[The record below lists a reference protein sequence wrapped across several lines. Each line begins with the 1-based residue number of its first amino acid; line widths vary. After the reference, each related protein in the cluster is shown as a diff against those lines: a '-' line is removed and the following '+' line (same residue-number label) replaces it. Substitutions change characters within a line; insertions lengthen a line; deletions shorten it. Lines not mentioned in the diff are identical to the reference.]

1 MRRLKLTVVV
11 AALLLVS
18 AGLPA
23 AFAQD
28 VTTITAY
35 GEVFNSRISP
45 DGRLLA
51 TFEDATYH
59 GEVHSFLL
67 PIRVYDLERGAGIE
81 AFDGQTD
88 YARDVAFSPDGR
100 LLAALYPVGWI
111 DLWEI
116 ETGERIRQLPVAP
129 DGGGMQWIP
138 GTQSVAVVAARPL
151 QIQIW
156 DTETGHMTR
165 LMMERPDTFEA
176 LREQQMG
183 VPDGPA
189 ALRVS
194 PDGSEIAVATLYGRV
209 IVWDVATGEPNV
221 IYDPGLGQPS
231 VPMTVL
237 QYSADGQ
244 RLYTLD
250 RGTESLLAL
259 DAGTGESVM
268 QIAAEKF
275 TQRPLAI
282 SPDGRRAAWLSISN
296 SAIES
301 IQIADLDTGEIA
313 EIPSPLAEDTR
324 VLVPLAGLY
333 FDASGDRLYL
343 TGAVADPASAIP
355 YDNAIYVLE
364 LPQ

>member
-1 MRRLKLTVVV
+1 LEFRRVLFR
-11 AALLLVS
+11 S
-18 AGLPA
+18 
-23 AFAQD
+23 
-28 VTTITAY
+28 
-35 GEVFNSRISP
+35 
-45 DGRLLA
+45 
-51 TFEDATYH
+51 
-59 GEVHSFLL
+59 
-67 PIRVYDLERGAGIE
+67 
-81 AFDGQTD
+81 
-88 YARDVAFSPDGR
+88 
-100 LLAALYPVGWI
+100 
-111 DLWEI
+111 
-116 ETGERIRQLPVAP
+116 
-129 DGGGMQWIP
+129 
-138 GTQSVAVVAARPL
+138 
-151 QIQIW
+151 
-156 DTETGHMTR
+156 GHMTR

-209 IVWDVATGEPNV
+209 SVWDVATGEPNV
-221 IYDPGLGQPS
+221 MYDPGLGQPS
-231 VPMTVL
+231 LPMTVL

-301 IQIADLDTGEIA
+301 IQIADLDIGEIA
-313 EIPSPLAEDTR
+313 EIPSP
-324 VLVPLAGLY
+324 
-333 FDASGDRLYL
+333 
-343 TGAVADPASAIP
+343 
-355 YDNAIYVLE
+355 
-364 LPQ
+364 